1 MKRFMPFLLVGVA
14 ACNQPEEKAFTYPET
29 RKDATVVDDYFGT
42 NVADPYRWL
51 EEDNSEE
58 TADWVKR
65 QNELT
70 FGYLAELKDRLFFSP
85 RLRNACLDL
94 QNRCKQEAPSK
105 TKRLTT
111 VLRTIP

>member
-1 MKRFMPFLLVGVA
+1 MKRFMSFLLVGVA

-65 QNELT
+65 KFEKMNE
-70 FGYLAELKDRLFFSP
+70 F
-85 RLRNACLDL
+85 NM
-94 QNRCKQEAPSK
+94 
-105 TKRLTT
+105 
-111 VLRTIP
+111 